1 MQLVSSR
8 SALCVSNCRRMAA
21 FCSAWLPWTRSKA
34 GSEPW
39 EKCTGLTSC
48 GSLFLLR
55 QVIMRGKLESS
66 SSRSS
71 SSMREWEREA
81 QSLLLYVYG
90 PLLNHHMKKRENS
103 RNQIDDLLG
112 WMERCRQFEF
122 GYSILSL
129 DIILTARNIQP
140 NSPPSFK
147 RIHGA
152 H

>member
-1 MQLVSSR
+1 
-8 SALCVSNCRRMAA
+8 
-21 FCSAWLPWTRSKA
+21 
-34 GSEPW
+34 
-39 EKCTGLTSC
+39 
-48 GSLFLLR
+48 
-55 QVIMRGKLESS
+55 
-66 SSRSS
+66 
-71 SSMREWEREA
+71 MREWEREA